1 MYIYDCLY
9 GEMDFDKIVYQCMLT
24 PEMQRLREV
33 RLGNINSLFL
43 TGSANINRFE
53 HSVGTAYLAKINVE
67 YNNKQLTKQEKNKLI
82 LAALF
87 HDIAN
92 GPFGHSYEYLCEKQ
106 GFNPEKNIGSVINCI
121 FEGAY
126 KKSASLET
134 IYFGQYNQIGRILKK
149 EEVKEIDNIVAGKDK
164 QFSKLI
170 SDVIDLDNIDNVFRM
185 AYHMGI
191 SFAKQAPIELAQGMM
206 CEKNE
211 IYFKENVLP
220 YLYEWYYT
228 RIKVYKMLLYNPQD
242 FAAKCMLS
250 EIMEVVLKNNPTRIK
265 WYYTDYQFV
274 SLLKDMEE
282 IWTNQLVEVKK
293 EKDIN
298 WNFEEIQESKEH
310 VARILKEGYGL
321 ELGKKEEIEVN
332 KVSKKIGF
340 AIYNTE
346 YELTESKLLKVKK
359 GSVNVTNIVTRMMT
373 GDLYGCLAI
382 MRTKKLEYS
391 ESFLDMSSRCE
402 LEEQCN
408 NAIYEEIGN
417 KDITIAFHAI
427 VDRSK
432 TKRQLNIKYL
442 TGEEVQIGESTRE
455 MLIGVFIKNPK
466 YGLSKGKKLGVD
478 KRKKCI
484 QTICAVF
491 GKIGLDD
498 LENVKLYD
506 EVKEIE

>member
-185 AYHMGI
+185 
-191 SFAKQAPIELAQGMM
+191 S
-206 CEKNE
+206 
-211 IYFKENVLP
+211 
-220 YLYEWYYT
+220 
-228 RIKVYKMLLYNPQD
+228 
-242 FAAKCMLS
+242 
-250 EIMEVVLKNNPTRIK
+250 
-265 WYYTDYQFV
+265 
-274 SLLKDMEE
+274 
-282 IWTNQLVEVKK
+282 
-293 EKDIN
+293 
-298 WNFEEIQESKEH
+298 
-310 VARILKEGYGL
+310 
-321 ELGKKEEIEVN
+321 
-332 KVSKKIGF
+332 
-340 AIYNTE
+340 
-346 YELTESKLLKVKK
+346 
-359 GSVNVTNIVTRMMT
+359 
-373 GDLYGCLAI
+373 
-382 MRTKKLEYS
+382 
-391 ESFLDMSSRCE
+391 
-402 LEEQCN
+402 
-408 NAIYEEIGN
+408 
-417 KDITIAFHAI
+417 
-427 VDRSK
+427 
-432 TKRQLNIKYL
+432 
-442 TGEEVQIGESTRE
+442 
-455 MLIGVFIKNPK
+455 
-466 YGLSKGKKLGVD
+466 
-478 KRKKCI
+478 
-484 QTICAVF
+484 
-491 GKIGLDD
+491 
-498 LENVKLYD
+498 
-506 EVKEIE
+506 